1 MKIKGNKSYGI
12 VSTDVMDINNKEMNQ
27 MFELNNRIKNV
38 LDSHK
43 EGSEKKEYVS
53 DDDLKLM
60 SAILSV
66 FTKEYESTQTSAF
79 DDFLKEQEKKS
90 TAATAAEEK
99 EPQPK
104 IPIGDDQLFG

>member
-12 VSTDVMDINNKEMNQ
+12 VSTDVVDINNKEMNQ

-60 SAILSV
+60 YAILSV
-66 FTKEYESTQTSAF
+66 FTKEYSSTQTSAF
-79 DDFLKEQEKKS
+79 DDFLKEQEAKS
-90 TAATAAEEK
+90 TDTTSVEK
-99 EPQPK
+99 EKPQPK

>member
-1 MKIKGNKSYGI
+1 MEIKSNREYCLA
-12 VSTDVMDINNKEMNQ
+12 STDVRGINNKEMRQ
-27 MFELNNRIKNV
+27 MFELKNRINDV

-43 EGSEKKEYVS
+43 PEAKEKKYIN

-60 SAILSV
+60 GAILSV
-66 FTKEYESTQTSAF
+66 FTKEYSSTQTSAF
-79 DDFLKEQEKKS
+79 DDFLKEQEEKS